1 MEDIYEFD
9 MFDYGNFFNFW
20 SFFVIIFLIFLYFV
34 YIFLK
39 NRKKEI
45 EVVFEEKIEK
55 KDFLSEL
62 QKIEKNEFFLENIL
76 HLFTLF
82 LEEKSWNKNISKM
95 TFKEIKNLKLE
106 NNLKQI
112 FEKIYFLKYSK
123 KDVLETEKEKIFN
136 EVENIFFLNNLEN

>member
-20 SFFVIIFLIFLYFV
+20 SFFVIIFLIFLYFA

-82 LEEKSWNKNISKM
+82 LEEKKYFKND
-95 TFKEIKNLKLE
+95 F
-106 NNLKQI
+106 
-112 FEKIYFLKYSK
+112 
-123 KDVLETEKEKIFN
+123 
-136 EVENIFFLNNLEN
+136 